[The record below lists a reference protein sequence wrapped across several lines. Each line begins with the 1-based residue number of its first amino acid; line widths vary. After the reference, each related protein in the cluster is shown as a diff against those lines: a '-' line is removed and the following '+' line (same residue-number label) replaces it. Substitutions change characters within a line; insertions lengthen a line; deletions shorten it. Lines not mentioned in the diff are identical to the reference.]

1 MSEALAANW
10 YGRFV
15 DTVQQHEAA
24 PTLREAAM
32 LGQLGRWTTALTSV
46 VCATCAEL
54 GWEAAAK
61 GHVSKLLPVP
71 RSEYLV
77 LDAVAFEP
85 SGERRWR
92 FPVAVFELENSSD
105 DDRVAYSVWK
115 VLCVR
120 ANLRVTFCYRRNAD
134 EGNELVRHLADQVVR
149 AMELQDRAKLTGD
162 TLVVVGSYSEAATF
176 PYGFFKEWLFD
187 ANVGRFARL

>member
-1 MSEALAANW
+1 MSAGIAGAW

-15 DTVQQHEAA
+15 DTLQKHDAS
-24 PTLREAAM
+24 PGLREAAM
-32 LGQLGRWTTALTSV
+32 QGQLGRWTEALTSV
-46 VCATCAEL
+46 VCDTCSGL

-61 GHVSKLLPVP
+61 GHVSRLLPVS

-77 LDAVAFEP
+77 LDVVAFE
-85 SGERRWR
+85 SAGDRRWR
-92 FPVAVFELENSSD
+92 FPVAAFELENSAD
-105 DDRVAYSVWK
+105 DDRVAYSLWK

-120 ANLRVTFCYRRNAD
+120 ANLRVVFCYRRSS
-134 EGNELVRHLADQVVR
+134 EVGNELVRYLAEQVVR

-162 TLVVVGSYSEAATF
+162 TLLVVGSYSEAATF

-187 ANVGRFARL
+187 ANVGKFARL